1 MKEECDKLLS
11 QQRHMQSKL
20 HSLEE
25 ELGRIHSKVSA
36 TLHLDDSVDTRCM
49 AQSSVAQKARLQPAN
64 QLRCQR
70 MMYCRFHLQGPPD

>member
-1 MKEECDKLLS
+1 MRALEGEIRGVKEECDKLLS

-36 TLHLDDSVDTRCM
+36 ICNYRIH
-49 AQSSVAQKARLQPAN
+49 
-64 QLRCQR
+64 
-70 MMYCRFHLQGPPD
+70 